1 MKPKVIELL
10 EQIKLFPWMKGKK
23 EVLSEGC
30 YVYYYPEKWK
40 NGRHIGIFWQLF
52 ESPFYPE
59 YWEYEDDILEEDILG
74 ILPSYMDLLVCLW
87 KDYMIVWDWNLC
99 EYNLRLR
106 FQCWNPWVQKL
117 QLLQLELHEQP
128 DSVLDEIIILLKE
141 KLWQK
146 QETK

>member
-10 EQIKLFPWMKGKK
+10 EQIKLFPWMKEKK
-23 EVLSEGC
+23 EELCEGC

-74 ILPSYMDLLVCLW
+74 TLPSYMDLLVCLW
-87 KDYMIVWDWNLC
+87 DYVMWDDSIIDRYEFVHIKL
-99 EYNLRLR
+99 
-106 FQCWNPWVQKL
+106 VQWD
-117 QLLQLELHEQP
+117 ELHEQP
-128 DSVLDEIIILLKE
+128 DSVLDEIINLLKE

-146 QETK
+146 QENK